1 MSPEKAG
8 GAKLKMFAPT
18 KEDKMKKALKALL
31 LLNEDLIGVQREFKE
46 LKAIASIASLNMNN
60 TLKELDMITRYVT
73 NLITQKEA
81 MEGDCIREED
91 C

>member
-1 MSPEKAG
+1 
-8 GAKLKMFAPT
+8 
-18 KEDKMKKALKALL
+18 MKKALKALL
-31 LLNEDLIGVQREFKE
+31 LLNEDLKRVQLDFKE
-46 LKAIASIASLNMNN
+46 LKAIASIAALNMNN

-73 NLITQKEA
+73 NLIAQKEA